1 MTHRQTTVIPDTN
14 FLIYL
19 FKHRINFDYELSRVL
34 SSCYEVVILECIV
47 EELKKLKKELKG
59 SEKLSANLALKL
71 IGRYRISDYDVGSYA
86 DEKIMNYTK
95 ENENVVVCTND
106 KNLKRKL
113 LDAGI
118 PVIII
123 KQKNHFELQG
133 AIF

>member
-19 FKHRINFDYELSRVL
+19 FKHRINFDYELSGVL
-34 SSCYEVVILECIV
+34 NSSYEVVILECIV

-71 IGRYRISDYDVGSYA
+71 IERYRISDYDVGSYA
-86 DEKIMNYTK
+86 DEKIMNYAM

-113 LDAGI
+113 LEAGI
-118 PVIII
+118 PIIII

-133 AIF
+133 TVF

>member
-34 SSCYEVVILECIV
+34 NSSYEVVILECIV

-71 IGRYRISDYDVGSYA
+71 IERYRISDYDVGSYA
-86 DEKIMNYTK
+86 DEKIMNYAM

-113 LDAGI
+113 LEAGI
-118 PVIII
+118 PIIII

-133 AIF
+133 TVF